1 MSANQRIRLIETMV
15 SWIAPQAMVFLGK
28 MMNPM
33 TGKTERDLPAARA
46 MIDLLAELEEKTTGR
61 LEDEERR
68 LLQKTLT
75 ELRLNYLDEV
85 GKPEPLRE
93 EPADAAAPGAGG
105 TEAAAAEPGA
115 EAPAGESDEVHPDD
129 VGSESADPG
138 SRRSSDRPVEG

>member
-1 MSANQRIRLIETMV
+1 MSSTQRIRLIETMV

-33 TGKTERDLPAARA
+33 SGKTERDLPAARA

-85 GKPEPLRE
+85 GKPEPSKPDAGE
-93 EPADAAAPGAGG
+93 ESGEISGSGPGTEPAYAG
-105 TEAAAAEPGA
+105 
-115 EAPAGESDEVHPDD
+115 DEVHPDD
-129 VGSESADPG
+129 AEEGTADPG
-138 SRRSSDRPVEG
+138 SHKSSDKPVEG

>member
-1 MSANQRIRLIETMV
+1 MSANQRMRLIETMV

-28 MMNPM
+28 MMNPIS
-33 TGKTERDLPAARA
+33 GKTERDLPAARV

-93 EPADAAAPGAGG
+93 EPAEGRAPGAGG
-105 TEAAAAEPGA
+105 AKAGAVEPDAPGA
-115 EAPAGESDEVHPDD
+115 EGGTDEVHPDD
-129 VGSESADPG
+129 ADSESADPG
-138 SRRSSDRPVEG
+138 SRRSSDSPVEG